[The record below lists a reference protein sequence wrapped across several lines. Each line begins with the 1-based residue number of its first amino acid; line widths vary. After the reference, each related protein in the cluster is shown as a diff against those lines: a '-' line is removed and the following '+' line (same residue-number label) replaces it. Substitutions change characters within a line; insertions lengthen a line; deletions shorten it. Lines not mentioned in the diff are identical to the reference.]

1 MELLQLEGENIVF
14 FSFFHLFLIFYKI
27 LTNLQLSKK
36 NLRTLVFD
44 VEEIEEILIDGVRR
58 KLIYKIYYKSNLSA
72 FS

>member
-44 VEEIEEILIDGVRR
+44 VEEIEDILIDGVRR
-58 KLIYKIYYKSNLSA
+58 KLIYEIYYKSNPSALS
-72 FS
+72 